1 MSQCI
6 WSLKVHLHCP
16 NLNPHNAALAL
27 RGLHFHL
34 IKLTVGGFVGKDRIS
49 RPVNERKGI

>member
-1 MSQCI
+1 MGGV
-6 WSLKVHLHCP
+6 WSSKVHLHCP
-16 NLNPHNAALAL
+16 NLSAHNAALAL